1 MILTFAKVILLA
13 YLIPFFQIS
22 SPSYVEPN
30 DIVKIVITQN
40 TTDGDLELMKSNL
53 KYRNISFEYAN
64 LRNKKNEMEHI
75 LFIVNCNDGY
85 NGSFSLVFDKKKKNN
100 KVGFIRNYTK
110 QGSAFAIGNMTPYEN
125 YQVMK

>member
-85 NGSFSLVFDKKKKNN
+85 NGSFSLVFDKKKKND

>member
-1 MILTFAKVILLA
+1 MIFTFAKVILLA

-85 NGSFSLVFDKKKKNN
+85 NGSFSLVFDKKKKND

>member
-1 MILTFAKVILLA
+1 MLFTFAKIILLSC
-13 YLIPFFQIS
+13 LIPFFQP
-22 SPSYVEPN
+22 SPLPTFEPN
-30 DIVKIVITQN
+30 DIVKIVVTQN

-85 NGSFSLVFDKKKKNN
+85 NGSFSLVFDKKHKND
-100 KVGFIRNYTK
+100 KVGFVRNYTK
-110 QGSAFAIGNMTPYEN
+110 QGSAFAIGNMTPYED
-125 YQVMK
+125 YQAMR